1 MFIQYKPYCTCFY
14 TVTTNKHISF
24 LMEDSKK
31 IYCSKAQKEMLI
43 ELLKKDSQLISG
55 KFTSTFTFKD
65 ARNRW
70 IAIADT
76 LNAIP
81 GCVKDW
87 SQWKRVRNNNKL
99 LLHKSNYLYLI
110 LIVFYAKTWQD
121 SRSKVR
127 SKKSMVNRHLNGTGG
142 EPQVS

>member
-1 MFIQYKPYCTCFY
+1 
-14 TVTTNKHISF
+14 
-24 LMEDSKK
+24 MEDSKK

-70 IAIADT
+70 IADT

-81 GCVKDW
+81 G
-87 SQWKRVRNNNKL
+87 
-99 LLHKSNYLYLI
+99 
-110 LIVFYAKTWQD
+110 
-121 SRSKVR
+121 SKIG
-127 SKKSMVNRHLNGTGG
+127 VNGK
-142 EPQVS
+142 E